1 MSGSSSD
8 SRGSGADALD
18 CEAMARIWRGVRAAA
33 PSTGGESEEEDREER
48 GNREGVFL
56 FFFALG
62 VNIHIIFFQGVHSN
76 TVYEIGRQNSRQ
88 VQVGPTWRAT

>member
-1 MSGSSSD
+1 MRKRIGR
-8 SRGSGADALD
+8 RGETEKGFF
-18 CEAMARIWRGVRAAA
+18 C
-33 PSTGGESEEEDREER
+33 
-48 GNREGVFL
+48 

-88 VQVGPTWRAT
+88 VQVGPTWQAT